1 MLVIKVMKKF
11 GQNVKKRD
19 NGTIKGDSNV

>member
-11 GQNVKKRD
+11 GQNLKKRN
-19 NGTIKGDSNV
+19 NGTIKDDSNV